1 MNTLHTSTI
10 KLQAQHKSPHHN
22 NDEIFKQFEEKTMSR
37 TDWKKQCNT
46 NTPRTPRRRRGCVSH
61 GGGNLPP
68 ASFGDADDDN
78 NNRNN
83 NSSLTVDDNNNN
95 AATTAVEFVFNTN
108 HTMARNRYYLRKDR
122 NITIV
127 CAMADGVEDRT
138 NLLDSV
144 GFVWNARKK

>member
-1 MNTLHTSTI
+1 
-10 KLQAQHKSPHHN
+10 
-22 NDEIFKQFEEKTMSR
+22 MSR
-37 TDWKKQCNT
+37 TDWKKRF
-46 NTPRTPRRRRGCVSH
+46 NTPRPPHPPYRGGVNH
-61 GGGNLPP
+61 GGNLPP
-68 ASFGDADDDN
+68 ASFGDENDDTN
-78 NNRNN
+78 NSNN
-83 NSSLTVDDNNNN
+83 NSSLTVDDNNTND
-95 AATTAVEFVFNTN
+95 ATTAVEFVFNTN